1 MKKIYPALI
10 YLFLLISNTFYA
22 QDISKDSV
30 QDISMNRYSNRLFKL
45 EQQRIIDSM
54 KRIQLEIRL
63 ESLQSRDTSK
73 RQDLEKQLNELNGR
87 DSLRVAAKR
96 QEIDKLRHSVKGQA
110 VTGLFK
116 DTLFYIYTKQGSFS
130 AAERAKIITGRIKT
144 LGDNML
150 FNADSLKVVSTDETT
165 DLLYLQDA
173 LLSISQNDALWNTTT
188 KDSLANTYRNK
199 IVNEIK
205 RYKQETSVV
214 TLAKEI
220 GLALLVLCI
229 MGLFI
234 FIAGRIFGVIKRKII
249 SQKDTRIKGIKVKSY
264 ELFNAERQV
273 NALLFLNTVI
283 KWIFIIILIYISLPI
298 LFGIFP
304 WTQNFSETLLGYIL
318 KPVKRAAF
326 SIWNYMPKLITI
338 VLLVIV
344 FRYILKF
351 ANFLKDEI
359 EHGKLKI
366 NGFYPDW
373 ANPTYQILRVLI
385 LAFLLVL
392 IFPYLPGSSS
402 PIFQGV
408 SVFLGFL
415 FTFGSVGSLS
425 NIIAGIVLTYMRLFK
440 INDRVKIG
448 DAVGD
453 VIEKSLLVTRIR
465 TIKNE
470 IVSIPNSTV
479 MNSHTINYSIES
491 RNKGLIMHTTV
502 TFGYD
507 IDRNLAEAV
516 LLEAAGRTELL
527 LTDPAP
533 FVLQTGFEDFYVS
546 YQINAYTK
554 KAARQAY
561 IYSELNKNIMDC
573 CYEHG
578 IEMLSSH
585 YSSIR
590 DGNDMAMPSNQPKNK

>member
-10 YLFLLISNTFYA
+10 YLFLFISNISYA
-22 QDISKDSV
+22 QNISTDSV

-73 RQDLEKQLNELNGR
+73 KQDLKKQLSELNNR
-87 DSLRVAAKR
+87 DSLRIAAKR
-96 QEIDKLRHSVKGQA
+96 QEIDKLRQTVKGHA
-110 VTGLFK
+110 VTGFFK

-188 KDSLANTYRNK
+188 KDTLANTYRNK
-199 IVNEIK
+199 IVSEIK

-220 GLALLVLCI
+220 GLALLVLGI

-273 NALLFLNTVI
+273 NALLFFNTVV

-326 SIWNYMPKLITI
+326 SIWNYMPKLVTI
-338 VLLVIV
+338 ILLVIV

-351 ANFLKDEI
+351 ANFLKNEI

-491 RNKGLIMHTTV
+491 RNKGLIVHTTV

-507 IDRNLAEAV
+507 VNRNLAEAV

-527 LTDPAP
+527 LTNPAP

-573 CYEHG
+573 CYENG

-590 DGNDMAMPSNQPKNK
+590 DGNDMVMPSHQPKNK